1 MIELVVLQ
9 LPLAGPC
16 LVQNSPARRVPSH
29 GTDVMATT
37 YAIDLVPVDQRG
49 RSAEVRD
56 WRTWLATEPPERFVG
71 FGAPVLAPV
80 DGTVVH
86 VHDGEPDH
94 HARRSSFPS
103 SPTCWVSGSDCDAE
117 LRASLATTWCE
128 AGARTRVRRAGA
140 PATWVDPGSRGRS
153 CACRAAARQ
162 VRQLRQLTEPHVHL
176 QVMDGSDPMT
186 ARGVPLAFARFRE
199 RRRGGAERW
208 VESACRLRDRRS
220 SRRTHHGSDSG
231 TTRLRVS
238 ASVAQQPGDRVLDVG
253 LGPRPVRR

>member
-1 MIELVVLQ
+1 MSELVVLQ
-9 LPLAGPC
+9 LPLAEPC

-94 HARRSSFPS
+94 HARRSQLSLVPYLLGQRERLRRGAAGLAGNHVVVRLA
-103 SPTCWVSGSDCDAE
+103 PGLGYVVLAHLRRGSIRVAE
-117 LRASLATTWCE
+117 
-128 AGARTRVRRAGA
+128 GNRVRAGQQL
-140 PATWVDPGSRGRS
+140 GRCGNS
-153 CACRAAARQ
+153 GNS
-162 VRQLRQLTEPHVHL
+162 TEPHVHL

-208 VESACRLRDRRS
+208 VESGVPAE
-220 SRRTHHGSDSG
+220 GS
-231 TTRLRVS
+231 TIEPANT
-238 ASVAQQPGDRVLDVG
+238 
-253 LGPRPVRR
+253 PRIG